1 MGGLACGQ
9 YLPAHR
15 HSGHYLQHL
24 ALCLPIL
31 YTIGC
36 MPVRQT
42 HCLLCTRHTIYL
54 IWATFLYAR
63 NYNFPRV
70 FLEETFTFL
79 VENNFLV
86 KTLTFLVE
94 TFIFL

>member
-1 MGGLACGQ
+1 
-9 YLPAHR
+9 
-15 HSGHYLQHL
+15 
-24 ALCLPIL
+24 
-31 YTIGC
+31 

-70 FLEETFTFL
+70 FLVETFTFL
-79 VENNFLV
+79 VENHFLV
-86 KTLTFLVE
+86 KTFTFLVE
-94 TFIFL
+94 TLNFLVETLGFLVETFTFLEETLTFFPRRNPHL